1 MSLLKQFRTMV
12 GNFCHRQALSSSNLR
27 EDTERWL
34 NRAAHYG
41 HLQSRYDLATMY
53 GQDLSTP
60 WETLLEIA
68 DGGYPPAQNI
78 CAIALIIGDLKTR
91 PCAVADVDLLRPSIT
106 GTDGPRLAKLQAE
119 GPRLALPKEGKISRY
134 NTRSI
139 YFWRALASRR
149 IAEMPLERDY
159 ARAFDYLSKAKE
171 TGCPVATNNLAVCL
185 ELGLGTPVDAEK
197 ARQHYLEA
205 AASEPESKFNAGRCH
220 EFGIGGAIDIDK
232 AIQAYTSAQD
242 FSAAQLGLLRIRKAK
257 LIGGDSPR
265 VPAESS
271 EAECIV
277 IPGAEPLRH
286 ALTLPLDSAEP
297 LPAYRLTCMIVLCG
311 GDLATAEREFPS
323 LFSRA
328 SSIEKRIA
336 HESAEYLLQNF
347 GSFSGNYPGGRRL
360 PEVMDLFGLSPLGK
374 DRIALRNHALTSP
387 RGIIMTGW
395 GDGFSD
401 DQLLNEA
408 QLNFKTFGEQ
418 ISLESLRSAWVTL
431 GKPARRDSGDWMK
444 SINHQW
450 TNRIGFNNARA
461 IADAAIRQAHRRNNP
476 KPGID
481 SLFRSAQ
488 SRTLTAS
495 EMKNLLKLSESKE
508 KATPA
513 LPEPTESLL
522 AKLMGAPLDSTRL
535 FMLFCL
541 LRSVEDVTTHSTGG
555 GGDDWDGQ
563 DYADEDRKSKLAEI
577 PDTPQEL
584 TDGDIRTHILRS
596 PVSAIHENV
605 NEIMALLAQGYHYE
619 RRFKRYG

>member
-1 MSLLKQFRTMV
+1 MV
-12 GNFCHRQALSSSNLR
+12 GNFCHRQALSSSSLR

-68 DGGYPPAQNI
+68 DGGYPPAQNV

-91 PCAVADVDLLRPSIT
+91 PCAVADVDFLRPSIT
-106 GTDGPRLAKLQAE
+106 GRDGPRLAKIQAE
-119 GPRLALPKEGKISRY
+119 GPRLSLPKELKISHY
-134 NTRSI
+134 HSRSI

-159 ARAFDYLSKAKE
+159 VRAFDYLSKAKE
-171 TGCPVATNNLAVCL
+171 TGCPIATNNLAVCL

-197 ARQHYLEA
+197 ARQYYMEA
-205 AASEPESKFNAGRCH
+205 ATSEPESKFNAGRCH

-257 LIGGDSPR
+257 LNGGDSPR
-265 VPAESS
+265 VPAESP

-277 IPGAEPLRH
+277 IPGAEPLRY
-286 ALTLPLDSAEP
+286 ALTLPLDSSAS
-297 LPAYRLTCMIVLCG
+297 LPAYRLNCMTVLCG
-311 GDLATAEREFPS
+311 GDFATAEREFPS

-328 SSIEKRIA
+328 SSIEKRVA
-336 HESAEYLLQNF
+336 LESAEYLLQNF
-347 GSFSGNYPGGRRL
+347 GSFSGNHPGGRQL
-360 PEVMDLFGLSPLGK
+360 PEVMELFGLSPLGK

-387 RGIIMTGW
+387 RGIIMTAW

-401 DQLLNEA
+401 DQLMNDA
-408 QLNFKTFGEQ
+408 QLQFQAYGEE
-418 ISLESLRSAWVTL
+418 ISVESLGLAWAAL
-431 GKPARRDSGDWMK
+431 GKPVRRDSDDWMK
-444 SINHQW
+444 SITHRW
-450 TNRIGFNNARA
+450 KNRIGFNNARA

-481 SLFRSAQ
+481 SLFRFAQ

-555 GGDDWDGQ
+555 GGDDWDGR

-584 TDGDIRTHILRS
+584 TDGSIKSHILGS